1 LTAATRPRLPQG
13 ASAFFVSRT
22 LVGLPPRVWRRST
35 AILAKGQRE
44 EAVAAQRDF
53 VAAASEI
60 QGLTVKTKP
69 NVAAMLAGYAAL
81 TPERTDSAATIGAFF
96 EKAGE
101 RLQTVKRTLNQQAYD
116 ELGALADLPVPPAQ
130 LIEHE
135 IAALDREIPEL
146 DRLEGDDEAVRRR
159 AQQYAE
165 LADRKKLSEGID
177 LVVERRNQLEERHR
191 VGACR
196 AQCRLTAITQQIT
209 RRRREIL
216 TPSLKTALQD
226 ELKALQLTH
235 LPLDLTD
242 RGDLGNSVVEVTL
255 SAQQRIANNS
265 EVLLVSINPAG
276 RALAA

>member
-1 LTAATRPRLPQG
+1 MISSKTSRFPMLALRSGVRCSGTHGSSQRRYLTAATRPRLPQG

-116 ELGALADLPVPPAQ
+116 ELGALAALPVPPAQ
-130 LIEHE
+130 LISRSST
-135 IAALDREIPEL
+135 ALKGMTKRS
-146 DRLEGDDEAVRRR
+146 A
-159 AQQYAE
+159 
-165 LADRKKLSEGID
+165 
-177 LVVERRNQLEERHR
+177 
-191 VGACR
+191 GAHNS
-196 AQCRLTAITQQIT
+196 
-209 RRRREIL
+209 
-216 TPSLKTALQD
+216 TPSWRT
-226 ELKALQLTH
+226 E
-235 LPLDLTD
+235 
-242 RGDLGNSVVEVTL
+242 RS
-255 SAQQRIANNS
+255 
-265 EVLLVSINPAG
+265 
-276 RALAA
+276 